1 MTTKTHRNPWALVL
15 VLLLAGLLI
24 SFWQTLHASV
34 FISNEGSVLRLP
46 VLSWWRNLPF
56 IFSRDFLMFSQGQ
69 FRPLSYALLAA
80 IRTFVSPENVV
91 FWHLWLLF
99 FHLLNAILVFFLVRH
114 FCRHTG
120 SAVFA
125 CLVFGLHPLATVAV
139 NNINYFHYVLGL
151 TFYLGAAWCYLS
163 FVRLSQRR
171 LYAGAISFFILG
183 IFTSKVVFTL
193 PMILVLYELL
203 YCRSEVR
210 KLLLRISPFVII
222 SVGVSPL
229 WLFYRPHPY
238 YFRYP
243 ALSVRAGWNSF
254 FSVVGATGW
263 YLKGLLFGRG
273 VPVIL
278 REAVERILRFPHW
291 RFLLWGAIDVG
302 IIAVGGWILRRRRWL
317 GLGLLFVFIALLPFV
332 TTVWN
337 RVDDYIHWSYLYIPT
352 VGLAFFI
359 GGLVDELCSSQ
370 RRKVRQT
377 ALVVFSLLVVLYG
390 VQQVR
395 LNRFSR
401 SAISYWR
408 RVLRLNPDS
417 ETASRELGKSYL
429 DQGKAAEAMDFLF
442 SPAIKNIQPSCL
454 VMSRY
459 YCEKE
464 DYLAA
469 ALHLRMSGQKKAG
482 LQYQEQDLVAAQL
495 FYAAGAVDYA
505 EERLGAT
512 LMANPYNIAAM
523 EQLIKVWLLKGYP
536 FAAERLASKAL
547 KLAPL
552 HPVTMRIDSLL
563 GEYWRR
569 SSTATERQFIHP
581 PTPRWLRYVT
591 QGVSNQRLR
600 EEIIQLSDNHE
611 NDPIIQIEAAIYLVM
626 NGQPDRALLKLD
638 FATRQLSSCAY
649 AWAIKC
655 WAAAEAGDYKMA
667 EEAGERALRLNPQS
681 PIVHHVL
688 GFLASTSVPNRQ
700 DPDYQRK
707 LEEAIRHYQQAI
719 QLNPQFVAAYNRLGN
734 LLFRQGKIEEAVNCY
749 RLAVRKKPD
758 FAKAHYNLG
767 VALLQKGNIEEAVV
781 CLQRALDLRPGY
793 AQAHNNLGVALIR
806 LGKNNEAIEHFQQAL
821 QLKPDYSVA
830 RKNLVAVLI
839 KQRRFRQAIRFLEQ
853 RLSQAP
859 DDIELTLDLAR
870 LLSTCPEPKL
880 RNGTR
885 AVQLAQRACQA
896 TPNRDPMALD
906 VLAAAYAEIGR
917 FQKAIQIGEQAFELA
932 VSSGRAN
939 LAKQIE
945 AHVKLYKTR
954 QTIHGEP

>member
-1 MTTKTHRNPWALVL
+1 MAKISENPWVL
-15 VLLLAGLLI
+15 MLI
-24 SFWQTLHASV
+24 SLMAALAVSFGQTLQTPA
-34 FISNEGSVLRLP
+34 FIADEGSILQLS
-46 VLSWWRNLPF
+46 VLSWWKNIPL
-56 IFSRDFLMFSQGQ
+56 IFSRDFLMFTDGQ
-69 FRPLSYALLAA
+69 FRPLGYAVLASVHTTVA
-80 IRTFVSPENVV
+80 SENIL
-91 FWHLWLLF
+91 FWHLWLLL
-99 FHLLNAILVFFLVRH
+99 FHLLNGVLVFWVVLHLARH
-114 FCRHTG
+114 LR
-120 SAVFA
+120 SAVVA
-125 CLVFGLHPLATVAV
+125 TLVFALHPLATVVV
-139 NNINYFHYVLGL
+139 NNINYFHYVFGL
-151 TFYLGAAWCYLS
+151 TFYLGALGCYLS
-163 FVRLSQRR
+163 FAQMSRR
-171 LYAGAISFFILG
+171 RFYIVAMVLFILG
-183 IFTSKVVFTL
+183 LFTSKVVFTL
-193 PMILVLYELL
+193 PVLLFVYEVFYRRTGIHQAVLRLL
-203 YCRSEVR
+203 
-210 KLLLRISPFVII
+210 PFGAI
-222 SVGVSPL
+222 SVLVSPL

-238 YFRYP
+238 HYHYIDFP
-243 ALSVRAGWNSF
+243 SGAGWNSF

-263 YLKGLLFGRG
+263 YLKGLLFGSG
-273 VPVIL
+273 IPVIL

-302 IIAVGGWILRRRRWL
+302 IIAVGGWVLQRRRWL
-317 GLGLLFVFIALLPFV
+317 GLGLVFVFIALLPFV

-337 RVDDYIHWSYLYIPT
+337 RVDDYIHWAYLYIPT

-359 GGLVDELCSSQ
+359 GGLVDEVCSSQ
-370 RRKVRQT
+370 RRKVRQA

-442 SPAIKNIQPSCL
+442 SPAIKKVQPSCL

-459 YCEKE
+459 YCEKG

-469 ALHLRMSGQKKAG
+469 AIHLRMSGQKKAG
-482 LQYQEQDLVAAQL
+482 LQYQEQDMAAAQL

-552 HPVTMRIDSLL
+552 HPVTMRIDTLL

-581 PTPRWLRYVT
+581 PAPRWLRYVT
-591 QGVSNQRLR
+591 QGVSNRRLR
-600 EEIIQLSDNHE
+600 QEIIQLSDSYE

-638 FATRQLSSCAY
+638 FATRQLSSYAY

-688 GFLASTSVPNRQ
+688 GFLASTSVPNRR

-707 LEEAIRHYQQAI
+707 LEQAIRHYQQAI

-734 LLFRQGKIEEAVNCY
+734 LLFRQGKIEEAVNYY

-767 VALLQKGNIEEAVV
+767 VALLQKGNIEEAIA

-793 AQAHNNLGVALIR
+793 AQAHNNLGVALIH
-806 LGKNNEAIEHFQQAL
+806 LGKNNEAMQHFQQAL

-830 RKNLVAVLI
+830 RKNLVALLI
-839 KQRRFRQAIRFLEQ
+839 KQRRFGQAIRFLEE

-859 DDIELTLDLAR
+859 DNIELTLDLAR
-870 LLSTCPEPKL
+870 LLSTCPESKL

-885 AVQLAQRACQA
+885 AVHLAQRACQA
-896 TPNRDPMALD
+896 TQNRDPMALD
-906 VLAAAYAEIGR
+906 VLAAAYAEIGH

-932 VSSGRAN
+932 ISSGRAN

-945 AHVKLYKTR
+945 AHLKLYKTR